1 MDWQTSIQLLLNE
14 LGKGHPD
21 DIAQAKIS
29 TIKAMEFLRHS
40 EFEFN
45 QETHNW
51 TMVQGQ
57 QAYGATGDFGDQPLT
72 VLSSNLLRPKVI
84 QIKSGSTWYAPLKQ
98 KDHSIIREWTYVDAT
113 GYGSPAFYSWWDRQ
127 VHVYPLPNTGFTS
140 RIDYV
145 KDLNRPRFR
154 WDGSQFLFEEQAT
167 AAPYAWSTISDTYTN
182 GWLSSAES
190 LVRAWAKWDLYLN
203 FYKNEERAQESR
215 EVFFAEKDRIR
226 SESVNFSLGDIR
238 QEATVL

>member
-1 MDWQTSIQLLLNE
+1 M
-14 LGKGHPD
+14 
-21 DIAQAKIS
+21 
-29 TIKAMEFLRHS
+29 
-40 EFEFN
+40 
-45 QETHNW
+45 
-51 TMVQGQ
+51 
-57 QAYGATGDFGDQPLT
+57 
-72 VLSSNLLRPKVI
+72 
-84 QIKSGSTWYAPLKQ
+84 
-98 KDHSIIREWTYVDAT
+98 
-113 GYGSPAFYSWWDRQ
+113 
-127 VHVYPLPNTGFTS
+127 
-140 RIDYV
+140 